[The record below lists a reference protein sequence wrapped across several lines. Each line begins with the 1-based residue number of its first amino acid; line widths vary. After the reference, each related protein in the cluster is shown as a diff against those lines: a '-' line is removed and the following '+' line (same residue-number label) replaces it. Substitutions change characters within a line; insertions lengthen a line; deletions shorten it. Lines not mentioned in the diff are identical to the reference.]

1 LPFLISLLELN
12 HLSKGCGF
20 QGQGQHKIA
29 ENRLFANRMVPAFRG
44 PHLTLEPVMSSSSIS
59 LTRHLVEKQR
69 VDGHIPAQLR
79 LLLEVVAR
87 ACKSISHAVN
97 KGALGGVLGSAG
109 SENVQGEVQK
119 KLDIIANEV
128 LIEANE
134 WGGHLAAMASEEMD
148 TIHAVP
154 NRYPKGEYLLL
165 FDPLDGS
172 SNIDVNVSIGTI
184 FSVLKMPDDSR
195 GVQEQDFLQPGHQQ
209 VAAGYCVYGPQ
220 TTLVLTVGNG
230 VHMFTL
236 DREQGTFVLTQE
248 NLRIPEDTQEF
259 AINMS
264 NMRHWDAPVRRYID
278 ECLAGKD
285 GPRGK
290 NFNMRW
296 VASMVAD
303 VHRIITRGGIFMY
316 PWDKRE
322 PAKPGK
328 LRLMYEA
335 NPMSWLIEQAGG
347 AATNGRQ
354 RILDVQPRQLHERV
368 SVILG
373 SRNEVERVTQY
384 HLQADPA
391 TPA

>member
-1 LPFLISLLELN
+1 MTQ
-12 HLSKGCGF
+12 K
-20 QGQGQHKIA
+20 
-29 ENRLFANRMVPAFRG
+29 
-44 PHLTLEPVMSSSSIS
+44 IS
-59 LTRHLVEKQR
+59 LTRYLVEQQR
-69 VDGHIPAQLR
+69 RDGAIPAQLR

-87 ACKSISHAVN
+87 ACKSISQSVN
-97 KGALGGVLGSAG
+97 KGALGGVLGSAH

-148 TIHAVP
+148 SIYVVP
-154 NRYPKGEYLLL
+154 NRYPQGEYLLL

-184 FSVLKMPDDSR
+184 FSVLKKPESAEK
-195 GVQEQDFLQPGHQQ
+195 VSEADFLQPGHAQ

-220 TTLVLTVGNG
+220 TTLVLTVGDG
-230 VHMFTL
+230 VAMFTL
-236 DREQGTFVLTQE
+236 DREQGSFVLTEE
-248 NLRIPEDTQEF
+248 NVRIPEDTREF

-264 NMRHWDAPVRRYID
+264 NMRHWDKTVTEYIA

-290 NFNMRW
+290 DFNMRW

-303 VHRIITRGGIFMY
+303 VHRILTRGGVFMY

-322 PAKPGK
+322 PQKPGK

-335 NPMSWLIEQAGG
+335 NPMSWLVEQAGG
-347 AATNGRQ
+347 MATNGRE
-354 RILDVQPRQLHERV
+354 RILDIQPTQLHERV
-368 SVILG
+368 SVFLG
-373 SRNEVERVTQY
+373 SKNEVERVTAM
-384 HLQADPA
+384 HKVS
-391 TPA
+391 